1 VTRAYGA
8 ANDRCRGRTSR
19 LKHGHEIPS
28 LAVPLGASP
37 VPAHRYTEAIRTIQP
52 LTEGAR
58 PNAIALNLIA
68 GSMKPNGQ
76 TPDADTAPQRAIR
89 LVENNVNNYLDLTRF
104 AWQGAEH
111 LYENH

>member
-1 VTRAYGA
+1 
-8 ANDRCRGRTSR
+8 
-19 LKHGHEIPS
+19 
-28 LAVPLGASP
+28 
-37 VPAHRYTEAIRTIQP
+37 
-52 LTEGAR
+52 
-58 PNAIALNLIA
+58 
-68 GSMKPNGQ
+68 MKPNGQ